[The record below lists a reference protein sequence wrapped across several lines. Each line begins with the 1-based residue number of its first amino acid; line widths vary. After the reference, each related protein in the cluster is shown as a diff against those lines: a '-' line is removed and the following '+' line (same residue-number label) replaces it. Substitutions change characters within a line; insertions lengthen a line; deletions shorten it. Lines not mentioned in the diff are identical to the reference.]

1 MKVKKSPR
9 ASLENKRHTRLFIG
23 ALFATAF
30 TLVAFEWRTP
40 IDLQTPRSPDGRTEI
55 FETELIPIYRP
66 KSEPPK
72 PPKSTEIRDKIK
84 LVDELQKTVT
94 IETTPKEP
102 PIIDHP
108 TVIDIAPRPDTATER
123 KVWGHSEVMPEFP
136 GGESAMFAYL
146 SEQLRYPPMAR
157 RAGIQGT
164 VYTSF
169 TVSADGTIEDI
180 EVLRGLE
187 GGCTEEALRVIR
199 SMPRWA
205 PGVQNGRKVNVHY
218 MLPIR
223 FTLK

>member
-9 ASLENKRHTRLFIG
+9 ASLENKRHTGLLIG

-40 IDLQTPRSPDGRTEI
+40 IDPYSVMIDDGNMPVIEA
-55 FETELIPIYRP
+55 ELIPIYLP
-66 KSEPPK
+66 KPEPPK
-72 PPKSTEIRDKIK
+72 PLKPTDIRDKII

-94 IETTPKEP
+94 IEPTLKTP

-108 TVIDIAPRPDTATER
+108 TIIDIVLRPDTAGER
-123 KVWGHSEVMPEFP
+123 KVWAHSEVMPEFP
-136 GGESAMFAYL
+136 GGESAMFGYL
-146 SEQLRYPPMAR
+146 SEQLRYPPMAG

-169 TVSADGTIEDI
+169 TVSADGSIEDI
-180 EVLRGLE
+180 RVLRGLE

-199 SMPRWA
+199 SMPRWT
-205 PGVQNGRKVNVHY
+205 PGVQNGRKVDVHY